1 MDNTFIKLSRKI
13 QSWRWYQDANTMR
26 VFIHI
31 LLNANVYDHDFE
43 NITVKRGQWVTS
55 QKRIAEQL
63 NLSLKNVRT
72 ALEHLKTTG
81 EVAIKTTSKYS
92 IITVF
97 NYNQYQKVAH
107 DSAVD
112 RQSAGTQS
120 AVNRQQYKKG
130 KEYIRMVRKRGR
142 AHSQLTDLLK
152 MYFYLMLSLM
162 NWNANIQVITK
173 VKLID
178 YQNILRR
185 AEKNTIIISL
195 YCPIGLKRMFQKNLI
210 KNQKMN
216 PARLI
221 LMRLTHLTTWGI
233 LMFRPIKCAKCG
245 NDFGML
251 QIRKCPY
258 SKSGLHICVYCCKHC
273 RFCKPVST
281 GFVCEFE
288 RRESIESENTR

>member
-72 ALEHLKTTG
+72 ALDHLKATG
-81 EVAIKTTSKYS
+81 EVAVKTTSKYS

-107 DSAVD
+107 DSAVN

-130 KEYIRMVRKRGR
+130 KERKRR
-142 AHSQLTDLLK
+142 EERDIPSFSEVKQFVRTENLNVDAKKFFDYYEKRKWQIADKPIDDWKSLLK
-152 MYFYLMLSLM
+152 TWSKKEHKTYASGAYDGVPTISREEF
-162 NWNANIQVITK
+162 
-173 VKLID
+173 
-178 YQNILRR
+178 LRLKKE
-185 AEKNTIIISL
+185 AEE
-195 YCPIGLKRMFQKNLI
+195 
-210 KNQKMN
+210 
-216 PARLI
+216 
-221 LMRLTHLTTWGI
+221 
-233 LMFRPIKCAKCG
+233 
-245 NDFGML
+245 ND
-251 QIRKCPY
+251 
-258 SKSGLHICVYCCKHC
+258 
-273 RFCKPVST
+273 
-281 GFVCEFE
+281 EWD
-288 RRESIESENTR
+288 